1 MDGDGRDGR
10 GVLKGQAHPPWG
22 ARKQVEV
29 KGAVAGAETAALA
42 ARRSAS
48 LPLEVKVMLAVL
60 EQKARQR
67 SRFHWR

>member
-1 MDGDGRDGR
+1 MDGDGPRSWRLEGS
-10 GVLKGQAHPPWG
+10 GYPPRG

-29 KGAVAGAETAALA
+29 KGAVAGAETGHQGENECT
-42 ARRSAS
+42 
-48 LPLEVKVMLAVL
+48 LPLRSSDAAVL